1 MFNIPNQHLNKKIN
15 QFYYIMNTESISL
28 NSYSSKMNDYVNLD
42 HSHNSELKVSR
53 EAIWHNHAK
62 KTSLSGNQQSNR
74 KVVKSS
80 DLPSKR
86 WGHSA
91 VAYNKAMFLFGGR
104 HSTRSLAN
112 LYYFDFLTSLWSK
125 VEPLGQIPPARD
137 SHSCIVV
144 SF

>member
-1 MFNIPNQHLNKKIN
+1 
-15 QFYYIMNTESISL
+15 MNTESISL
-28 NSYSSKMNDYVNLD
+28 NSFSSKMNDYVNTD
-42 HSHNSELKVSR
+42 QSPSSGFKVSR

-62 KTSLSGNQQSNR
+62 KASLSGNQQSNR

-91 VAYNKAMFLFGGR
+91 VVHNKTMLLFGGR

-112 LYYFDFLTSLWSK
+112 LYYFDLSTSLWGK

-144 SF
+144 NFYSSSSKMS

>member
-1 MFNIPNQHLNKKIN
+1 
-15 QFYYIMNTESISL
+15 MNTESISL
-28 NSYSSKMNDYVNLD
+28 NSYSLKINDYANLD
-42 HSHNSELKVSR
+42 ESPNSSFIVSR
-53 EAIWHNHAK
+53 EAIWHNHSK
-62 KTSLSGNQQSNR
+62 KTTMSGNQQSNR

-80 DLPSKR
+80 DYPSKR

-91 VAYNKAMFLFGGR
+91 VVYNKSMLLFGGR

-112 LYYFDFLTSLWSK
+112 LYNFDFCTSLWSK

-144 SF
+144 SFFSSSSKMN